1 MEYADL
7 NPHSIEPVVQE
18 VLQPELLDR
27 RNEIEADDIGALY
40 SARLRDE
47 EEYQG
52 SLQKNLDVYDQ
63 VIAAQA
69 TISVNELAEIDEF
82 GIPLWEDDGI
92 DIHTRMA
99 ELKIPEKEE
108 SSLTSWLINSPEW
121 LRRIMIPFFDP
132 LLKHQDPSKDNWL
145 ARGLVS
151 GGISATRNM
160 NMVARELSNALGADF
175 DEETW
180 KDIPRLLGESTS
192 TGESV
197 VNGLTQFMSVFA
209 GIGGF
214 SKGSTLLQ
222 QTWKG
227 GIADFLFDPEE
238 GNIATALRTMGIE
251 NEFLAFMDSQVGE
264 DADAEERLKA
274 RLITSLEGGAIG
286 ATLTKLVPAVMAASR
301 YIKNSLKDMPIEL
314 QEKILAKAFIPSP
327 YHKAVT
333 IDASN
338 VEKVKPLK
346 AKDFKRNKDG
356 TYVGFSKSIDTPQK
370 MTKLINS
377 MEGFAKEGEKGRM
390 WYEKSSKA
398 IMDAVGNDP
407 IEGEKLAQILAV
419 MSQSTGVKTNTGFA
433 LKAYAQAKA
442 GLPIK
447 SGRFPVEQSKKI
459 ENIMKGIPWEGRKT
473 NSFYTNLMVYID
485 PEVASGLRTTQ
496 DMWMARAFH
505 LAADSPTDAQYSN
518 MEKITTNIAERFGWK
533 PHQAQAAIWVAVKG
547 RIDPVKSAIKK
558 HAKEKGW
565 LDSAGEVL
573 PKYQKKY
580 DKYFNEQ
587 VFDAEFDEEAM
598 LKAAY
603 DYSDGIADN
612 LGNIA
617 LEAIPSR
624 TSGLLR
630 GIHNALPEQQAEF
643 TKDMY
648 EIFLG
653 ESGADELA
661 KEIGILA
668 PDNFSGF
675 GGWDKDVNESIQLR
689 AVMSGTKK
697 DGEINPADKQLMEI
711 YASVVGRVFRQD
723 GVSYRRAFEHK
734 NLDEA
739 NGVLIELKDDLRPLT
754 KEETARLYK
763 ALQEE
768 FETAWVAPIPSNKGV
783 EIINFPEAD
792 GSFKMDNKTFK
803 KKVKNAIIQADLP
816 DSTTGSF
823 KNDGDL
829 LQNDWEVNPDG
840 QGYGQNFTEES
851 SDIYNRMVAKY
862 DQKAEEVRQRYAKE
876 YGWDKAEGSTTS
888 SKVGVPAAAAVG
900 TSQGE
905 DSEDFIKSFEKYK
918 GTGYYATKSEQLEDL
933 VTVGWGSTRRVKKG
947 EKITKEQ
954 AEQWFKEDIQIAEKA
969 VDKLVTI
976 NLTSNQRAAL
986 VSLIFNIGEGN
997 FKKSK
1002 ALKDLNKGD
1011 LDAFIKEAFDSKLGF
1026 VKNKKGGK
1034 ILQGLVKRRDA
1045 ERKLFEGIA

>member
-108 SSLTSWLINSPEW
+108 SSLTSWLMNSHEVV
-121 LRRIMIPFFDP
+121 RRIFIPFFDP

-377 MEGFAKEGEKGRM
+377 IEGFAKEGEKGRM
-390 WYEKSSKA
+390 WYENSSEAILKA
-398 IMDAVGNDP
+398 TGGDAKEAE
-407 IEGEKLAQILAV
+407 ILAQIIAV
-419 MSQSTGVKTNTGFA
+419 TSQSTGVKTNTGFA
-433 LKAYAQAKA
+433 LKAYSQWKA
-442 GLPIK
+442 GLPIDT
-447 SGRFPVEQSKKI
+447 GRFPKAQSEKI
-459 ENIMKGIPWEGRKT
+459 EDILNGVPWEGRKT
-473 NSFYTNLMVYID
+473 NSFYRNLMIYID
-485 PEVASGLRTTQ
+485 PKVAGELPTTQ
-496 DMWMARAFH
+496 DMWMARAFN
-505 LAADSPTDAQYSN
+505 LDSDAPTAAQYEN
-518 MEKITTNIAERFGWK
+518 MEKVTKNIAERLGWK
-533 PHQAQAAIWVAVKG
+533 PHQVQAAVWVAVKG
-547 RIDPVKSAIKK
+547 RFDPVKSSITK

-565 LDSAGEVL
+565 LNSAGEVL

-624 TSGLLR
+624 TSGVLR

-648 EIFLG
+648 SIFQNEEG
-653 ESGADELA
+653 VDELA
-661 KEIGILA
+661 KEIGILS
-668 PDNFSGF
+668 PDNFRGF
-675 GGWDKDVNESIQLR
+675 GGWQGDVNESIQLR
-689 AVMSGTKK
+689 AVMSGTDAK
-697 DGEINPADKQLMEI
+697 GINPADQELMDI
-711 YASVVGRVFRQD
+711 YASVVGTVFKQD
-723 GVSYRRAFEHK
+723 GVSYRRAFSPK
-734 NLDEA
+734 NLKEA
-739 NGVLIELKDDLRPLT
+739 NGVLVELTEARPLT
-754 KEETARLYK
+754 QVETERLYK
-763 ALQEE
+763 ALEAE
-768 FETAWVAPIPSNKGV
+768 FGDSWTSPIPSKNGV
-783 EIINFPEAD
+783 ELINYTD
-792 GSFKMDNKTFK
+792 DIDNITFK
-803 KKVKNAIIQADLP
+803 QKVKNAIIQADLP
-816 DSTTGSF
+816 DSTTASF
-823 KNDGDL
+823 KSEGKL
-829 LQNDWEVNPDG
+829 LENDWEINPDG
-840 QGYGQNFTEES
+840 QGYGQNFTEGS
-851 SDIYNRMVAKY
+851 SDIYNRLVSKY
-862 DQKAEEVRQRYAKE
+862 SEKAEEVRQRYAKE

-888 SKVGVPAAAAVG
+888 SKVVVPAAAVG
-900 TSQGE
+900 ISQGE